1 MARFGDFTI
10 RTAEYRPCYVMEGT
24 MYANDVAFDRKERK
38 ALFHRWTD
46 KIVLFIKDNGSG
58 MLRYEDYEC
67 AVRGVVERHI
77 VSKHFDTEKTAQTF
91 AIVEYEDGTIA
102 EVEPTAVRFVPGIM
116 NEYNFGEAAENETRN
131 ATD

>member
-1 MARFGDFTI
+1 MARFGYFTI

-24 MYANDVAFDRKERK
+24 MYVNDVAFERKERK

-46 KIVLFIKDNGSG
+46 IP
-58 MLRYEDYEC
+58 Y
-67 AVRGVVERHI
+67 
-77 VSKHFDTEKTAQTF
+77 VSPSKYFAGLSEEKATEIGAL

-102 EVEPTAVRFVPGIM
+102 RVFPEDVRFVPGIM